1 MPVLTSRATLR
12 WLAPVAVAAAVLAGG
27 AGIGALT
34 AAAQPELA
42 PRTAAQL
49 LVDLQTARLDGLS
62 GTVVARADLGLPAVP
77 GVGTQSIDLAAL
89 LAGTHTLRVWYAGPD
104 QARIALLGPLAETDI
119 VRNGRDLW
127 VWNSRANTAKH
138 SLLPA
143 ADPARAGQP
152 TTLLPEGLPFTPQ
165 QLADAALAALD
176 PTTLVSTDGT
186 ARVAGRAA
194 YELVLAPRDPSSLVA
209 QVRLAIDATEHLPLR
224 VQVFARDG
232 GDPAIEVAFTQIS
245 FARPDPE
252 QFRFNPPPG
261 AQVTEGSTGATSG
274 GSTGANPD
282 STAPAPKGHSN
293 KESGAMNPGAMKPDP
308 MEADPTA
315 PGTKEP
321 GATGRSFAVVGKG
334 WTSVLVLPAP
344 TVTTPGSRGRDDG
357 LGGLNLGALLAQ
369 LPHVSGAWGSG
380 RLLQSRLVTALL
392 TDDGRLLVG
401 AVTPQRLTDAAKD
414 PAARLGS

>member
-1 MPVLTSRATLR
+1 MPVLTSRSTLR
-12 WLAPVAVAAAVLAGG
+12 WLAPVAVAAAVLGGG

-34 AAAQPELA
+34 AAAEPELA
-42 PRTAAQL
+42 PRSAAQL

-62 GTVVARADLGLPAVP
+62 GTVVARADLGLPTLP
-77 GVGTQSIDLAAL
+77 GVGAQSVDLTAL

-104 QARIALLGPLAETDI
+104 RTRIALLGPLAETDI

-143 ADPARAGQP
+143 TDPARAGKP
-152 TTLLPEGLPFTPQ
+152 TTLLPDDLPFTPQ
-165 QLADAALAALD
+165 QLADAALAMLD
-176 PTTLVSTDGT
+176 PTTVVSTDGS
-186 ARVAGRAA
+186 ARVAGRPA
-194 YELVLAPRDPSSLVA
+194 YELVLAPRDTTSLVA

-224 VQVFARDG
+224 VQVVARDG
-232 GDPAIEVAFTQIS
+232 GGPAIEVAFTQIS

-261 AQVTEGSTGATSG
+261 AQVTEGSTGA
-274 GSTGANPD
+274 NPD
-282 STAPAPKGHSN
+282 GPASKGHST
-293 KESGAMNPGAMKPDP
+293 KESGTMKPGDPMNPGAMKPDP
-308 MEADPTA
+308 LEPGVQA
-315 PGTKEP
+315 PGAAERP
-321 GATGRSFAVVGKG
+321 FAVVGKG
-334 WTSVLVLPAP
+334 WTSVLVTRMPAAA
-344 TVTTPGSRGRDDG
+344 GSGENRRDDG
-357 LGGLNLGALLAQ
+357 PGGLNIGALLAQ
-369 LPHVSGAWGSG
+369 LPRVSGAWGSG
-380 RLLQSRLVTALL
+380 RLMQSRLVSVLL

>member
-12 WLAPVAVAAAVLAGG
+12 WLAPAAVAAAVLAGG

-34 AAAQPELA
+34 ASAAPELA
-42 PRTAAQL
+42 PRSAAQL

-62 GTVVARADLGLPAVP
+62 GTVVARADLGLPALP
-77 GVGTQSIDLAAL
+77 GVGSQSIDLAAL

-104 QARIALLGPLAETDI
+104 QARVALLGPLAETDI

-143 ADPARAGQP
+143 SDPARAGKP
-152 TTLLPEGLPFTPQ
+152 TSLLPDGLPFTPQ

-176 PTTLVSTDGT
+176 PTTVVSTDGG

-194 YELVLAPRDPSSLVA
+194 YELVLAPRDTSSLVA

-232 GDPAIEVAFTQIS
+232 GGPAIEVAFTQIS

-261 AQVTEGSTGATSG
+261 AQVTEQSAPTK
-274 GSTGANPD
+274 PD
-282 STAPAPKGHSN
+282 ATAPDKTPGEK
-293 KESGAMNPGAMKPDP
+293 NPGA
-308 MEADPTA
+308 
-315 PGTKEP
+315 KEP
-321 GATGRSFAVVGKG
+321 GATERPFAVVGQG
-334 WTSVLVLPAP
+334 WTRVLVTRAP
-344 TVTTPGSRGRDDG
+344 TVDSPGGTSRDDG
-357 LGGLNLGALLAQ
+357 PGGLNLGALVAA

-380 RLLQSRLVTALL
+380 RVLQSRLFSALL

-401 AVTPQRLTDAAKD
+401 AVTPQRLAEAAAD